1 MPSRP
6 AGLLYCS
13 SMRVAIVTESFYPQV
28 NGVTNSVARVVEHL
42 SARGHEA
49 LVLAP
54 GRGPTDHAGTPVVR
68 VPSVVLPWY
77 RSFALGRPSLKL
89 ENELTAFGP
98 DVVHLASPI
107 ALGAQGAAVAARLGV
122 PAVAVYQTDIV
133 RFAARYRLGA
143 ARRPLW
149 AWLRHVHGG
158 CAVTLAPSS
167 HALMDLRRNG
177 VERVALWGRG
187 VDARLFSPE
196 HRDAGLRAGL
206 APHGEVLVGYV
217 GRVAAEKRVERLVP
231 LDALPGARVVVVGD
245 GPLRPTLQRRM
256 PRAAFLGFLQGA
268 ELARA
273 VASLDVFVHPG
284 TDETFCQ
291 AAQEALCAGVPVVA
305 PSSGGL
311 VDRVRD
317 GETGLLCAP
326 GDPEALG
333 RAVRALV
340 QDGPLRADM
349 GRRAHA
355 SVVGR
360 SWEVLGDQLLGHYR
374 AVLERTAS
382 EEAVA

>member
-1 MPSRP
+1 
-6 AGLLYCS
+6 
-13 SMRVAIVTESFYPQV
+13 MRIAIVTESFYPQV

-54 GRGPTDHAGTPVVR
+54 GRGPTDHAGTRVVR
-68 VPSVVLPWY
+68 VPSVALPWY

-89 ENELTAFGP
+89 EAELTAFAP

-107 ALGAQGAAVAARLGV
+107 ALGAQGAAVASRMGV

-133 RFAARYRLGA
+133 RFAARYRLSI
-143 ARRPLW
+143 ARRVLW

-158 CAVTLAPSS
+158 CARTLAPSS
-167 HALMDLRRNG
+167 HALMDLRING

-187 VDARLFSPE
+187 VDARMFSPD
-196 HRDAGLRAGL
+196 HRDPELRARL
-206 APHGEVLVGYV
+206 APDSEVLVGYV
-217 GRVAAEKRVERLVP
+217 GRLAAEKRVERLVA
-231 LDALPGARVVVVGD
+231 LDDQPGSRVVVVGD
-245 GPLRPTLQRRM
+245 GPLRVSLQRRM
-256 PRAAFLGFLQGA
+256 PGAAFLGFLQGA

-305 PSSGGL
+305 PASGGL
-311 VDRVRD
+311 VDLVLD

-326 GDPEALG
+326 DDPEALG

-340 QDGPLRADM
+340 HDAPRRAEM
-349 GRRAHA
+349 GRMAHA

-374 AVLERTAS
+374 AVLEGTAS